1 MMFNI
6 NLFPCDVLDNKW
18 DGNDSQ
24 LRTGFHI
31 RFATC
36 RVSWMSKL
44 VIFSQWTDYR
54 QRQFRKQRKRDN
66 RERAIFCSP
75 VLLAWICETY
85 LIINTSEKI
94 YLKVNCIW
102 KRRCSKVNRR
112 KRAKKPFFFCTVLIS
127 FLKCTLALNIS
138 SKWPCLYNHVVHP
151 AEEIPSILI
160 PLRKFT

>member
-31 RFATC
+31 CFATC
-36 RVSWMSKL
+36 RVNWMPKL

-66 RERAIFCSP
+66 RDTAIFCSP

-85 LIINTSEKI
+85 SIINTSEKI